1 MFQRLALWLM
11 LMSML
16 NGCEKQGTPST
27 AGTKPSTT
35 GSSSGGIRVV
45 YIPKNTGNPYFNGVI
60 TGLEKGCQEQ
70 GVEFFT
76 TGPANPDATSQIPFL
91 KDQVQRGVNV
101 ICISPN
107 SADALNQVLD
117 DARARGIKV
126 IAVNSDIVGNESHR
140 DAAVYPCDFDKLG
153 ASQIEL
159 LGSLINYEGKFA
171 ILSATT
177 DAPDQNYWIQGMKEA
192 LKNPKYAKM
201 ELVDIVYGDDKP
213 QKSRTEAEGLLTKY
227 PELRAILAPTSVGV
241 EQAAKAVE
249 AAGVYPG
256 GANAKGKGVVV
267 TGLGTPNQLRRYIK
281 DNIITA
287 VALWSPP
294 DEGYVSAYLAVGLAT
309 GKVTAQPGNNFTVPG
324 FGPREF
330 QKNNLVVTG
339 PPLIFTKDNID
350 QYNF

>member
-1 MFQRLALWLM
+1 MFRKLALL
-11 LMSML
+11 LFVVAVVTS
-16 NGCEKQGTPST
+16 CQKRETV
-27 AGTKPSTT
+27 
-35 GSSSGGIRVV
+35 SSSGAISVTNAVSGPIRVV
-45 YIPKNTGNPYFNGVI
+45 YIPKNTGNPYFKGVVD
-60 TGLEKGCQEQ
+60 GLEKGCKEL

-76 TGPANPDATSQIPFL
+76 TGPANPDATSQIPFI

-107 SADALNQVLD
+107 SPDALNQVFD

-126 IAVNSDIVGNESHR
+126 ITVNSDIVGNESHR
-140 DAAVYPCDFDKLG
+140 DAAVYPCDFDTLG

-177 DAPDQNYWIQGMKEA
+177 DAPDQNYWIQGMKET
-192 LKNPKYAKM
+192 LKNSKYTRM
-201 ELVDIVYGDDKP
+201 ELVDVVYGDDKP

-227 PELRAILAPTSVGV
+227 PDLRAILAPTSVGV

-256 GANAKGKGVVV
+256 GANTRGKGVVI

-287 VALWSPP
+287 AALWSPP
-294 DEGYVSAYLAVGLAT
+294 DEGYVSAYVAVGLVT
-309 GKVTAQPGNNFTVPG
+309 GKITAQMGNFFDVPG
-324 FGPREF
+324 FRRRVFG
-330 QKNNLVVTG
+330 KNNLIVAG
-339 PPLIFTKDNID
+339 PPLIFTRDNID

>member
-1 MFQRLALWLM
+1 MFRRLTLWLV
-11 LMSML
+11 LMSMV

-27 AGTKPSTT
+27 AGMKPSDA

-60 TGLEKGCQEQ
+60 TGLEKGCRELS
-70 GVEFFT
+70 VEFFT

-107 SADALNQVLD
+107 SPDALNQVLD

-126 IAVNSDIVGNESHR
+126 ITVNSDIVGNESHR

-192 LKNPKYAKM
+192 LRDPKYAKM

-287 VALWSPP
+287 AALWSPP

-309 GKVTAQPGNNFTVPG
+309 GKVTAQPGNSFNLPG
-324 FGPREF
+324 FGQREF
-330 QKNNLVVTG
+330 RKNNLVVTG